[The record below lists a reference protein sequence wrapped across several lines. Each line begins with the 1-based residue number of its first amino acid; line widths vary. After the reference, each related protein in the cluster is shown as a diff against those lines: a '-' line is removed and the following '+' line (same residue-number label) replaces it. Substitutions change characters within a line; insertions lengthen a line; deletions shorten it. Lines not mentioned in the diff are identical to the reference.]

1 MPKKVT
7 TPPTHIA
14 SPVELER
21 INNSF
26 SENALKMMK
35 KRYLQQKEDGS
46 QETPAE
52 MFHRIAHALAE
63 VERKYGKDDK
73 FIEQVER
80 EFFEIMMR
88 KEFTPAGRTVTNAG
102 SDTPVVPNCI
112 VLHID
117 DSMEG
122 IFQTLKEAAL
132 LQQLGAGLGFDFS
145 SLRPAMTPTKRTKG
159 VASGPV
165 SFLKIYNEAF
175 GTIKQQGRHGANM
188 AMMQIDHP
196 DVLDFIRAKEVEGE
210 LRNFNISVK
219 VTDEFMKAL
228 IERPDTQWYCQWKG
242 QKTKPHKILRAPN
255 GAVIGYE
262 EIDITVKELFDEIVK
277 YAWLNGEPG
286 IVFIDEVNRT
296 NPLPGLGPIH
306 CSNPCITG
314 DTLIATEKG
323 FIKMKELVEKYAN
336 SKIAISV
343 DQRLPKSPKISLM
356 KSIAV
361 NKNNTFVENNLILEF
376 PTSIE
381 KGEMVRA
388 FKTGIKPV
396 YKLITKSGYEI
407 EATADH
413 KIFTPKGKI
422 ELLKLKP
429 GDKIFIQS
437 NEGLWS
443 TSYDL
448 PFKSPKINKGK
459 NGHIYHYN
467 FPTKWSKEL
476 GQVLGWLIGDGWL
489 RDKEKEYAV
498 GFTFSKNDVAVMNYF
513 KKILN
518 TWYQNSQRKEIL
530 RKNGVYHLIYNSK
543 NFVEFFKQLGVKAV
557 KAKEKEVPSELWRAP
572 REAVIGFL
580 QGIFSSDGTIN
591 IYEKNQTRYIRL
603 TSKSQKLLKQIQILL
618 INFGIKSI
626 IYDRS
631 RPQRMVFGYKNDG
644 ILYELQISKSNIAT
658 FIEKIGFIGNHYNS
672 RLLQLK
678 NNSYY
683 SEKFEDE
690 IKEIKYIG
698 EKEVYDLT
706 ESTTHSFIAN
716 GIVISNCGE
725 QFLHPYDNCNL
736 GSINLAQFVKNNEID
751 WERLKYVTRTAV
763 RLMDNVIDIFEFPVK
778 QLEEMAQGNRRIGL
792 GIMGFADMLY
802 QLNIGYNSKEGID
815 LAEKIMSTI
824 QETAHQMSQ
833 ELAEEKG
840 IFPNWHLSIYKDKGI
855 KMRNTALTTV
865 APTGSISMMF
875 DTSSGIEPN
884 FALSYIK
891 QDKDG
896 HQYHYF
902 NPYFEKALKDYKF
915 SDEEIQRIKDEV
927 IKKGT
932 IQHLE
937 NIPEK
942 LKKTFVVAL
951 DISAEDHIRMQSAF
965 QKHVDNSI
973 SKTINFPFEA
983 TMEDV
988 KKGFILAWKLKCK
1001 STTVYRNG
1009 SREVQILNVG
1019 TGENIKSPTE
1029 LGKKTE
1035 TKNIEAKNE
1044 IKEESKKEE
1053 LNLKMDKN
1061 RIEPRKRPEVMSG
1074 KTYKVKT
1081 GYGNLYITINNDE
1094 NGVPF
1099 EVFATIGKSGG
1110 FFQEQ
1115 SEGIC
1120 RLISLSLRAGVKIEE
1135 IIDNLKGIRGPMPT
1149 ITEKGTIL
1157 SLPDAIG
1164 KILEEHVKST
1174 NGKNHNHNSSNE
1186 LKNNEKAKLPEAK
1199 GEVLNFNQNPKV
1211 EILVENSENNSEDEI
1226 LNFGQKSI
1234 ADFGYAPGCPECGT
1248 PLVLAEGCVTC
1259 KNCGYSRCG

>member
-1 MPKKVT
+1 MPKIVKDKLDHIISKVE
-7 TPPTHIA
+7 A
-14 SPVELER
+14 ER

-52 MFHRIAHALAE
+52 MFHRIAHSLAE
-63 VERKYGKDDK
+63 VERQYNKDED
-73 FIEQVER
+73 FIRQTEK
-80 EFFEIMMR
+80 EFFEIMSK

-102 SDTPVVPNCI
+102 GETPVVPNCI
-112 VLHID
+112 VLPVF
-117 DSMEG
+117 DSMES

-132 LQQLGAGLGFDFS
+132 LQQLGSGLGFDFS
-145 SLRPAMTPTKRTKG
+145 HLRPAMTPTKRTKG
-159 VASGPV
+159 VSSGPV
-165 SFLKIYNEAF
+165 SFLKVYNEAF

-210 LRNFNISVK
+210 IRNFNISVK

-228 IERPDTQWYCQWKG
+228 IERPDTQWYCEWNG

-296 NPLPGLGPIH
+296 NPLPGLGPID
-306 CSNPCITG
+306 CSNP
-314 DTLIATEKG
+314 
-323 FIKMKELVEKYAN
+323 
-336 SKIAISV
+336 
-343 DQRLPKSPKISLM
+343 
-356 KSIAV
+356 
-361 NKNNTFVENNLILEF
+361 
-376 PTSIE
+376 
-381 KGEMVRA
+381 
-388 FKTGIKPV
+388 
-396 YKLITKSGYEI
+396 
-407 EATADH
+407 
-413 KIFTPKGKI
+413 
-422 ELLKLKP
+422 
-429 GDKIFIQS
+429 
-437 NEGLWS
+437 
-443 TSYDL
+443 
-448 PFKSPKINKGK
+448 
-459 NGHIYHYN
+459 
-467 FPTKWSKEL
+467 
-476 GQVLGWLIGDGWL
+476 
-489 RDKEKEYAV
+489 
-498 GFTFSKNDVAVMNYF
+498 
-513 KKILN
+513 
-518 TWYQNSQRKEIL
+518 
-530 RKNGVYHLIYNSK
+530 
-543 NFVEFFKQLGVKAV
+543 
-557 KAKEKEVPSELWRAP
+557 
-572 REAVIGFL
+572 
-580 QGIFSSDGTIN
+580 
-591 IYEKNQTRYIRL
+591 
-603 TSKSQKLLKQIQILL
+603 
-618 INFGIKSI
+618 
-626 IYDRS
+626 
-631 RPQRMVFGYKNDG
+631 
-644 ILYELQISKSNIAT
+644 
-658 FIEKIGFIGNHYNS
+658 
-672 RLLQLK
+672 
-678 NNSYY
+678 
-683 SEKFEDE
+683 
-690 IKEIKYIG
+690 
-698 EKEVYDLT
+698 
-706 ESTTHSFIAN
+706 
-716 GIVISNCGE
+716 CGE
-725 QFLHPYDNCNL
+725 QFLHHYDNCNL
-736 GSINLAQFVKNNEID
+736 GSINLAAFVKDKKVD
-751 WERLKYVTRTAV
+751 WERLKHVTRTAV

-778 QLEEMAQGNRRIGL
+778 KLEEMAQGNRRIGL
-792 GIMGFADMLY
+792 GLMGFADMLY

-824 QETAHQMSQ
+824 NETAHQMSQ

-855 KMRNTALTTV
+855 KIRNAALTTV

-915 SDEEIQRIKDEV
+915 SDEEIQKIKDEV

-937 NIPEK
+937 NIPEE

-951 DISAEDHIRMQSAF
+951 DISAEDHIRMQAAF

-1035 TKNIEAKNE
+1035 TKNVEAKSE
-1044 IKEESKKEE
+1044 IKEEPKKEE

-1174 NGKNHNHNSSNE
+1174 NGKNHNHNSNNE
-1186 LKNNEKAKLPEAK
+1186 LKNNEKAELPEAK

-1211 EILVENSENNSEDEI
+1211 EILVENSKNNSEDEI
-1226 LNFGQKSI
+1226 LNFGPKSI
-1234 ADFGYAPGCPECGT
+1234 ADLGYAPGCPECGA
-1248 PLVLAEGCVTC
+1248 PLVLAEGCVSC